1 MEKFFRKYNWA
12 INFVLIGVGA
22 LLAALM
28 INSFV
33 AATLADLT
41 VPELPSFEDLE
52 PADAEMRVDDTDR
65 DQWADRL
72 ADRCLFGC
80 PEAEEDP
87 DECPEECPEGEV
99 CEAGECVAED
109 PEIEDDELDLDV
121 PRLTEKDV
129 TLTGVLA
136 AQNPRWSVAMIYSE
150 ADNKT
155 HVVGVGDALPDD
167 DPIEILEIRRDRIFI
182 DNDGQLEF
190 IRLEGS
196 PYGDPQPIDPRERQR
211 ESGDDGAERDERRD
225 RGGADD
231 DDDDSGDGG
240 DERTG
245 VVEQGDG
252 QFTVERD
259 RIESELEDPDSLNEG
274 ARIMPNYTDGEADG
288 LRLVGVRSG
297 SLYSDL
303 GIQSGDVLQ
312 SVDGDA
318 ISSQREALEMLEAM
332 GQQDRVS
339 IEIERRGQRQELQ
352 YNIR

>member
-1 MEKFFRKYNWA
+1 MEKFFQKYNWA
-12 INFVLIGVGA
+12 INFALIAAGT

-52 PADAEMRVDDTDR
+52 TADAGMRADDTDR

-87 DECPEECPEGEV
+87 DACPEECPDGEI

-109 PEIEDDELDLDV
+109 AELEDDELDLDI

-136 AQNPRWSVAMIYSE
+136 AQNPRWSVAMIYSGE
-150 ADNKT
+150 DNKT

-196 PYGDPQPIDPRERQR
+196 PYGDPQPIDPRQR
-211 ESGDDGAERDERRD
+211 RGEAGDDGGEREERRE
-225 RGGADD
+225 RRQRDD
-231 DDDDSGDGG
+231 NDGG
-240 DERTG
+240 DERSG
-245 VVEQGDG
+245 VVERGDG
-252 QFTVERD
+252 QFNVERE
-259 RIESELEDPDSLNEG
+259 RIERELEDPDSLNEG

-312 SVDGDA
+312 SVDGTA

-332 GQQDRVS
+332 GQQDRVT